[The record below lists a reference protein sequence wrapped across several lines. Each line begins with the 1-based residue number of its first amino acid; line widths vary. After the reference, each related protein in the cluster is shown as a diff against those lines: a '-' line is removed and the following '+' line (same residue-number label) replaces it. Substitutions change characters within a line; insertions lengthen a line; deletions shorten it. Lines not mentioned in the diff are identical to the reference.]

1 MIGGSFKIDPKK
13 WFFDR
18 ALVQNKVDKARI
30 KNLSKIGAFIRT
42 RSRRSIR
49 KRKGASQPGTPP
61 HSHVGLLRDGILF
74 AYDNENGSV
83 VVGPRKLNQVS
94 VVNGQFR
101 SGTVPEILEY
111 GGSIGVVEVWATWLT
126 NKDGTK
132 GGWTRLDLRRRG
144 SKKLA
149 HLAVADPEV
158 VSNQVRNRVV
168 KIEPRPFM
176 QPALKAEITNP
187 KLKAAWENTIK

>member
-1 MIGGSFKIDPKK
+1 MIGGSFKIDPTK
-13 WFFDR
+13 WFFDS
-18 ALVQNKVDKARI
+18 ALVQAKVDKARI

-42 RSRRSIR
+42 RARRSIR
-49 KRKGASQPGTPP
+49 KRKGASQPGNPP

-74 AYDNENGSV
+74 AYDNDSGGV

-158 VSNQVRNRVV
+158 VSNQVRNRTV
-168 KIEPRPFM
+168 KIAPRPFM

-187 KLKAAWENTIK
+187 KLRAAWENTVK